1 MVSRS
6 VLEFV
11 FFDPRPRD
19 QFLARLDK
27 MGVESDCRQQGEEL
41 FVLVSEDLAD
51 ELLERIEWCYE
62 ATFDLAE
69 QLMAEA
75 EGVEHFSVAGVEV
88 HLKEGPVIASVD
100 ARLLQKI
107 LSVLDFDELGCF
119 VDAIAK
125 AVEEPDRRPLCK
137 R

>member
-1 MVSRS
+1 M
-6 VLEFV
+6 LEFV

-27 MGVESDCRQQGEEL
+27 MEVESECRQQGEEL
-41 FVLVSEDLAD
+41 LVLVAEDLGD

-75 EGVEHFSVAGVEV
+75 EGVEHFSAAGVEV
-88 HLKEGPVIASVD
+88 QLKSGPVVASVD
-100 ARLLQKI
+100 AKLLQKV
-107 LSVLDFDELGCF
+107 LTVLDFDELGRF
-119 VDAIAK
+119 VDAIAR
-125 AVEEPDRRPLCK
+125 AVEEPDLRPLCK

>member
-1 MVSRS
+1 M
-6 VLEFV
+6 LEFV

-19 QFLARLDK
+19 LFLARLGE
-27 MGVESDCRQQGEEL
+27 MGVESECRQQGEEL
-41 FVLVSEDLAD
+41 LVLLAEDLGD
-51 ELLERIEWCYE
+51 EVLEQIESHYE

-88 HLKEGPVIASVD
+88 HLKEGPVVASVD
-100 ARLLQKI
+100 ARLLEKI
-107 LSVLDFDELGCF
+107 LSVLDFDELGRF

>member
-1 MVSRS
+1 M
-6 VLEFV
+6 LEFV

-19 QFLARLDK
+19 LFLARLGE
-27 MGVESDCRQQGEEL
+27 MGVECDCREQGEEL
-41 FVLVSEDLAD
+41 LVLVAEDLGD
-51 ELLERIEWCYE
+51 ETLEQIEQHYE

-75 EGVEHFSVAGVEV
+75 EGMAHFSVAGVEV
-88 HLKEGPVIASVD
+88 HLKQGPVVASVD
-100 ARLLQKI
+100 ARLLEKI
-107 LSVLDFDELGCF
+107 LSVLDFDELGRF

-125 AVEEPDRRPLCK
+125 AVEEPDLRPLCK